1 MLTRRWR
8 GPRLLLLEVVLGE
21 CPAAAIIVEG
31 EQVDVVVQ
39 PFRRAALGEIAAP
52 ADRDGSIAVDGVRL
66 IAGGPAAR
74 LVALALVSLR
84 RDPGAND
91 LATAHDWLIPGVV
104 AVLDALGKQVADGLR
119 IVAPPGVDIAIQPV
133 LHVVLGHG

>member
-8 GPRLLLLEVVLGE
+8 GPRLLLLDVVLGE

-31 EQVDVVVQ
+31 EQVDVVIQ
-39 PFRRAALGEIAAP
+39 AFRRAALGEIAAP

-66 IAGGPAAR
+66 VAGGPAAR

-91 LATAHDWLIPGVV
+91 PPP
-104 AVLDALGKQVADGLR
+104 
-119 IVAPPGVDIAIQPV
+119 APPRPLPRGGAGLDP
-133 LHVVLGHG
+133 